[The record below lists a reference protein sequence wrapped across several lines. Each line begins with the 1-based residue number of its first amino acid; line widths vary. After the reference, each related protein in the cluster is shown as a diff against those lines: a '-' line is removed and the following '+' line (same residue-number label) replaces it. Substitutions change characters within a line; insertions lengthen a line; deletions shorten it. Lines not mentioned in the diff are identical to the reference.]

1 LHGRRQFYRFVL
13 EHIVIE
19 YFIFSFK
26 NYFLFQ
32 IRISYSCSLQET
44 IKNWIFV
51 EKTSLGR
58 ISRRRGGTCAVYVPE
73 PCQNKWTL
81 FALLQCLLSK
91 RRNLMRIFRFVW
103 EIKREKGEHRRKSP
117 IYYAALTK
125 YALRYGLMQ
134 MYRFGWIKRGQL
146 AGVIYIKKFSFG

>member
-1 LHGRRQFYRFVL
+1 LTIFVQSNQNENKAEQALHVVAESYANKRRQFYLHRFVL

-73 PCQNKWTL
+73 PCQNK
-81 FALLQCLLSK
+81 
-91 RRNLMRIFRFVW
+91 
-103 EIKREKGEHRRKSP
+103 
-117 IYYAALTK
+117 
-125 YALRYGLMQ
+125 
-134 MYRFGWIKRGQL
+134 
-146 AGVIYIKKFSFG
+146 